1 MQARPL
7 ISLRYS
13 TNLLNM
19 ITALIEFLGS
29 IAMSIINTLGYSG
42 IALAMAIESANIP
55 LPSEIIMPF
64 SGYLVSTGQ
73 FTFWGA
79 IMASSIGSL
88 ASYALGFYGGEKL
101 IRSLIKKYGKY
112 LLIFEYELD
121 EAMHWFKNHG
131 QLVTFTA
138 RLLPV
143 IRTFISL
150 PAGMSKMNVKKFTF
164 FAFLGTF
171 IWGIPLTYLGKTL
184 GDNWNTL
191 GKYFHKFDIAIAG
204 LFVLAAVWYVY
215 HKLKKHHAYRNSKKA

>member
-1 MQARPL
+1 
-7 ISLRYS
+7 
-13 TNLLNM
+13 M
-19 ITALIEFLGS
+19 INALIHFLGN

-64 SGYLVSTGQ
+64 SGFLVSTGQ

-79 IMASSIGSL
+79 VLAGTIGGTLGSL
-88 ASYALGFYGGEKL
+88 ASYALGFYGGEKVV
-101 IRSLIKKYGKY
+101 RKFIKKYGIY
-112 LLIFEYELD
+112 LLIYEYELD
-121 EAMHWFKNHG
+121 EAEHWFKKHG

-150 PAGMSKMNVKKFTF
+150 PAGISKMEVKKFAF
-164 FAFLGTF
+164 FAALGTF
-171 IWGIPLTYLGKTL
+171 IWCIPLTYLGKIL

-191 GKYFHKFDIAIAG
+191 GQYFHKFDIAIVVLG
-204 LFVLAAVWYVY
+204 LLVVTWYVY
-215 HKLKKHHAYRNSKKA
+215 HKLKKHAQHQKKA

>member
-1 MQARPL
+1 
-7 ISLRYS
+7 
-13 TNLLNM
+13 M
-19 ITALIEFLGS
+19 INALIRFLGN
-29 IAMSIINTLGYSG
+29 IAVSIINRLGYAG

-64 SGYLVSTGQ
+64 SGFLVSQGQ
-73 FTFWGA
+73 FTFLGA
-79 IMASSIGSL
+79 VLAGTIGGTLGSL

-101 IRSLIKKYGKY
+101 IRNLIRRYGKY

-121 EAMHWFKNHG
+121 EAEEWFQKHG

-150 PAGMSKMNVKKFTF
+150 PAGMSRMEVKKFTF

-171 IWGIPLTYLGKTL
+171 IWTIPLTYLGKTL
-184 GDNWNTL
+184 GDNWDTL
-191 GKYFHKFDIAIAG
+191 GQYFHKFDIAIVILG
-204 LFVLAAVWYVY
+204 LVVVVWYVY
-215 HKLKKHHAYRNSKKA
+215 HKLKKHAQHQKKKKA

>member
-1 MQARPL
+1 
-7 ISLRYS
+7 
-13 TNLLNM
+13 M
-19 ITALIEFLGS
+19 INALIHFLGN

-64 SGYLVSTGQ
+64 SGFLVSTGQ

-79 IMASSIGSL
+79 VLAGTIGGTLGSL
-88 ASYALGFYGGEKL
+88 ASYALGFYGGEKVV
-101 IRSLIKKYGKY
+101 RKFIKKYGKY
-112 LLIFEYELD
+112 LLIYEYELD
-121 EAMHWFKNHG
+121 EAEHWFKKHG

-150 PAGMSKMNVKKFTF
+150 PAGISKMEVKKFAF
-164 FAFLGTF
+164 FAALGTF
-171 IWGIPLTYLGKTL
+171 IWCIPLTYLGKIL

-191 GKYFHKFDIAIAG
+191 GQYFHKFDIAIVVLG
-204 LFVLAAVWYVY
+204 LLVVTWYVY
-215 HKLKKHHAYRNSKKA
+215 HKLKKHAQHQKKA

>member
-1 MQARPL
+1 
-7 ISLRYS
+7 
-13 TNLLNM
+13 M
-19 ITALIEFLGS
+19 INALIRFLGN
-29 IAMSIINTLGYSG
+29 IAVSIINRLGYAG

-64 SGYLVSTGQ
+64 SGFLVSQGQ
-73 FTFWGA
+73 FTFLGA
-79 IMASSIGSL
+79 VLAGTIGGTLGSL

-101 IRSLIKKYGKY
+101 IRNLIRRYGKY

-121 EAMHWFKNHG
+121 EAEEWFKKHG

-150 PAGMSKMNVKKFTF
+150 PAGMSRMEVKKFTF

-171 IWGIPLTYLGKTL
+171 IWTIPLTYLGKTL
-184 GDNWNTL
+184 GDNWDTL
-191 GKYFHKFDIAIAG
+191 GQYFHKFDIAIVILG
-204 LFVLAAVWYVY
+204 LVTVVWYVY
-215 HKLKKHHAYRNSKKA
+215 HKLKKHAQYQKKKKA

>member
-1 MQARPL
+1 
-7 ISLRYS
+7 
-13 TNLLNM
+13 M
-19 ITALIEFLGS
+19 IAALIKFLGN
-29 IAMSIINTLGYSG
+29 IAMTIINRLGYSG
-42 IALAMAIESANIP
+42 VALAMAIESANIP

-64 SGYLVSTGQ
+64 SGFLVSTGQ

-79 IMASSIGSL
+79 VLAGTIGGTLGSL
-88 ASYALGFYGGEKL
+88 GSYALGFYGGKKL
-101 IRSLIKKYGKY
+101 VRRLIKKYGKY

-121 EAMHWFKNHG
+121 EAEEWFKNHG

-150 PAGMSKMNVKKFTF
+150 PAGMSRMDAKKFTF

-171 IWGIPLTYLGKTL
+171 IWCIPLTYLGKTL

-191 GKYFHKFDIAIAG
+191 GKYFHKFDILIIILG
-204 LFVLAAVWYVY
+204 LVAVGWYVY
-215 HKLKKHHAYRNSKKA
+215 HKLKKHAQHQKGKKA